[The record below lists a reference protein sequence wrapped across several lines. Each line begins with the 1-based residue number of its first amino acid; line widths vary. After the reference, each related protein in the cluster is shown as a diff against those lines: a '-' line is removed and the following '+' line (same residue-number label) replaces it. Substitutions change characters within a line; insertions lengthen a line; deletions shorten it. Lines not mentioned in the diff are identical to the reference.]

1 MLSNIGN
8 GKRRGGGD
16 GAGRAWRGAW
26 PYAALALAVVVL
38 GLTARLAWALNYAG
52 YVTVIATMGQLN
64 PNPIRAGDTA
74 TASLSATYEPPANL
88 PAEATPSAQ
97 YSWSVSVA
105 YKALYADSY
114 GAPPPN
120 SYTLSISPSQPSPS
134 GGAELSFTPL
144 IAGYW
149 QLTGS
154 CGVKVTDQTAN
165 EYWTGSANTG
175 PADLISYTFDIT
187 YTGSVAAASGDTTD
201 SGTVV
206 TGKTTDVHAGWPIQ
220 LGAELAPSDLASKF
234 TWTISGAGG
243 NGSAAINGYSLGSG
257 DASAVVD
264 ALVPSADTEP
274 IFPDP
279 GVPYAPMLFNYYY
292 TESGNYSASVSPQG
306 VNIPA
311 ATASFSVV
319 KPSGTL
325 STATSAVCGGV
336 DSALG
341 TGAIDFGDAFLTK
354 ADPGSPYPQPAQDGI
369 EFEENNVQCSGF
381 GGSFNWVQVYTGA
394 QEFYNAV
401 GTLLGTVDGGGLDTT
416 FPYGDDPQL
425 GDPPFRTDDSP
436 STCPA
441 VAQNG
446 VCTKVVASGDPEMWF
461 IYLPSAPGS
470 IWVPVNSVSWSWG
483 GTDTQNAKTMAWGIS
498 NTSSSNDPAG
508 TATNTYPVWGSY
520 ASRVYK
526 PA

>member
-243 NGSAAINGYSLGSG
+243 NGSAAINGYCSSASTGSAVTPG
-257 DASAVVD
+257 GADDQGVVVPPDASA
-264 ALVPSADTEP
+264 DTKST
-274 IFPDP
+274 FPDP
-279 GVPYAPMLFNYYY
+279 SSPGILKYYYY
-292 TESGNYSASVSPQG
+292 TEAG
-306 VNIPA
+306 
-311 ATASFSVV
+311 SFSVSV
-319 KPSGTL
+319 VAGGAGSASAKATFALAEYTETMQNSFASGVV
-325 STATSAVCGGV
+325 STPLQNGGV
-336 DSALG
+336 GLSLG
-341 TGAIDFGDAFLTK
+341 PPGTSDQILFEQIPGPGGGGFAGSLHFVQIYTENDTWTGNAARGIPNFSVSDAGLDVTYFYGDEAPPPSVVHTGDAPSRGT
-354 ADPGSPYPQPAQDGI
+354 D
-369 EFEENNVQCSGF
+369 NNYIKMVI
-381 GGSFNWVQVYTGA
+381 N
-394 QEFYNAV
+394 
-401 GTLLGTVDGGGLDTT
+401 
-416 FPYGDDPQL
+416 
-425 GDPPFRTDDSP
+425 DSP
-436 STCPA
+436 AMWAMYEPA
-441 VAQNG
+441 V
-446 VCTKVVASGDPEMWF
+446 
-461 IYLPSAPGS
+461 PGS
-470 IWVPVNSVSWSWG
+470 IVVPLATQGWQWG
-483 GTDTQNAKTMAWGIS
+483 GTETLNA
-498 NTSSSNDPAG
+498 NTGQWTLTGAVPGGPGQLSPLDP
-508 TATNTYPVWGSY
+508 TNEYPVWSHILQ
-520 ASRVYK
+520 
-526 PA
+526 PPNPPH